1 MGENAT
7 EVIQLSDSEIEQIGE
22 SVPCAS
28 LGEER
33 AEAANGD
40 VSVGREEGLEV
51 RFVAE
56 FGEGGRR
63 RRHGG

>member
-28 LGEER
+28 LCDSEKVKR
-33 AEAANGD
+33 
-40 VSVGREEGLEV
+40 
-51 RFVAE
+51 
-56 FGEGGRR
+56 
-63 RRHGG
+63 